1 MGIIRAVASS
11 IGGGFADAW
20 QEVIEPENMGDQTV
34 YTRGVLVNRGENRTD

>member
-1 MGIIRAVASS
+1 MGIIRAVASA

-34 YTRGVLVNRGENRTD
+34 DRKSVV

>member
-1 MGIIRAVASS
+1 MGIIRAVASA

-34 YTRGVLVNRGENRTD
+34 YTLSLIHI